1 MDLKL
6 LKKHMEL
13 NYPQVIVE
21 IANSH
26 DGSKEKLFEI
36 IDSISYFSYPNT
48 SVKLQIFSPETIALK
63 DYDWY
68 KTYQEITFDSRFWD
82 DCIKFS
88 NKKVGSVWV
97 DVFDSFGVD
106 AVRRNICLIDG
117 IKLQAS
123 VLENHEVL
131 VGLSSLDLTGLRLI
145 INISGYDLNRISQLI
160 SDFKKLRPKEI
171 ILQIG
176 FQSYPTSIGDTGL
189 QKINVIKNYFENKV
203 CLADHIDAFSNAAI
217 EVPIYSLAMGVDLI
231 EKHICI
237 DRENTKYDYF
247 SSLNAK
253 EFELMFN
260 NINNF
265 LKSKSGSFINSQER
279 KYLENTIQI
288 PILNKKLLLGD
299 LVSIEDVKFRRS
311 GQTGLDFSEI
321 INIQNKFMVL
331 NSDLGN
337 DLSVQSS
344 NFKKAKIGVV
354 IAGRLKSSRLKKKA
368 ILPINGKPSIQWCIE
383 GCLNIANVEKVILA
397 TSTLSEDS
405 ELKKYLVE
413 DNRMFFYQG
422 DPDDVIK
429 RYIGACEKYS
439 IDVVIRVTA
448 DCPFISKNI
457 ASILLREHFNSGADY
472 TAAKEFSVGTSCEII
487 NVSALRRVIN
497 YLGKAEISEY
507 MTWYF
512 QNNPEIFKVNIV
524 NLPDHLIRDFRL
536 TLDYQE
542 DLDMFEELLA
552 ELGDNEPSTEN
563 IFKTLDLNSR
573 ISDINSHIS
582 LKYKTDKEL
591 IHTLNKRTKIYS

>member
-1 MDLKL
+1 
-6 LKKHMEL
+6 
-13 NYPQVIVE
+13 
-21 IANSH
+21 
-26 DGSKEKLFEI
+26 
-36 IDSISYFSYPNT
+36 
-48 SVKLQIFSPETIALK
+48 
-63 DYDWY
+63 
-68 KTYQEITFDSRFWD
+68 
-82 DCIKFS
+82 
-88 NKKVGSVWV
+88 
-97 DVFDSFGVD
+97 
-106 AVRRNICLIDG
+106 
-117 IKLQAS
+117 
-123 VLENHEVL
+123 
-131 VGLSSLDLTGLRLI
+131 
-145 INISGYDLNRISQLI
+145 
-160 SDFKKLRPKEI
+160 
-171 ILQIG
+171 
-176 FQSYPTSIGDTGL
+176 
-189 QKINVIKNYFENKV
+189 
-203 CLADHIDAFSNAAI
+203 
-217 EVPIYSLAMGVDLI
+217 
-231 EKHICI
+231 
-237 DRENTKYDYF
+237 
-247 SSLNAK
+247 LNAK

-497 YLGKAEISEY
+497 YLGKAEMSEY